1 MAPVKFLTIQ
11 ILNSIGLIKY
21 HNACIQNVGSAIK
34 TNTPVKNA
42 KPIKTKIN
50 VITLPVVEIGS
61 EEVSQNK
68 STPARY
74 TSKLYIIRK
83 IYAMNDISR
92 YDKKVYKKTFP
103 KFLNNSNI
111 FVITIYT
118 LFLIRIKTLEDIN
131 NLIAINMAK
140 FSFSQ

>member
-1 MAPVKFLTIQ
+1 
-11 ILNSIGLIKY
+11 
-21 HNACIQNVGSAIK
+21 
-34 TNTPVKNA
+34 
-42 KPIKTKIN
+42 
-50 VITLPVVEIGS
+50 
-61 EEVSQNK
+61 
-68 STPARY
+68 
-74 TSKLYIIRK
+74 
-83 IYAMNDISR
+83 MNDISR